1 MQSKFALK
9 LKFKDNEYQL
19 FCRCKLIND
28 DIPIFVLIKALGVEN
43 DKQMMERIFYNLKD
57 PKNEQMMEML
67 RPSLLYSQS
76 CKTRRDAL
84 IFIGY
89 RINASS

>member
-1 MQSKFALK
+1 LK

-43 DKQMMERIFYNLKD
+43 DKQMMERIFYDLKD
-57 PKNEQMMEML
+57 PKNE
-67 RPSLLYSQS
+67 
-76 CKTRRDAL
+76 
-84 IFIGY
+84 
-89 RINASS
+89 